1 MKPEETSPQTKLETV
16 LERIA
21 RAGTES
27 VDARHPNLDQLET
40 PDLVAAFV
48 EDQRNAVEAVLRAG
62 SAISSAVDLAVPRLT
77 RGGRLIYAGA
87 GTSGR
92 LAFLDAAELT
102 PTFSWPA
109 SRALVCMAGGQ
120 RAVFQ
125 AAEGAEDD
133 LEAGRR
139 DVLALSPT
147 PDDVVIGIAASGTT
161 PYVLG
166 AFAAA
171 QSVGALRIGIA
182 NNADTSV
189 LASCDVPIAL
199 ETGSEVISGSTRLK
213 AGSAQKIT
221 LNTLSSSMMVRL
233 NKVYGNLMVD
243 LQATNAKLIQRA
255 IRLTTIATNASP
267 EDARAA
273 LLACGWNVKTAIIM
287 LKLSLDADEARAR
300 LERVQGSVRRALED

>member
-1 MKPEETSPQTKLETV
+1 MKPEETGLETP

-27 VDARHPNLDQLET
+27 VDSRYPNLDQLET
-40 PDLVAAFV
+40 PDLVTAFA

-62 SAISSAVDLAVPRLT
+62 PAISSAVDLAVPRLV

-109 SRALVCMAGGQ
+109 NRALVCMAGGE

-125 AAEGAEDD
+125 AVEGAEDD

-139 DVLALSPT
+139 DVLAHSPT
-147 PDDVVIGIAASGTT
+147 IDDVIIGIAASGTT

-166 AFAAA
+166 AFSAAK
-171 QSVGALRIGIA
+171 SVGALSIGIA
-182 NNADTSV
+182 NNADTPV
-189 LASCDVPIAL
+189 LAACDVPIAL
-199 ETGSEVISGSTRLK
+199 ETGPEVISGSTRLK
-213 AGSAQKIT
+213 AGSAQKMT
-221 LNTLSSSMMVRL
+221 LNTLSSSIMVRL

-243 LQATNAKLIQRA
+243 LQATNAKLIKRA
-255 IRLTTIATNASP
+255 IRLTVIATDASA
-267 EDARAA
+267 EEAQTA
-273 LLACGWNVKTAIIM
+273 LLACGWNVKTAIVM
-287 LKLSLDADEARAR
+287 LKLNVNSDDARAR
-300 LERVQGSVRRALED
+300 LERIQGSVRLALEN